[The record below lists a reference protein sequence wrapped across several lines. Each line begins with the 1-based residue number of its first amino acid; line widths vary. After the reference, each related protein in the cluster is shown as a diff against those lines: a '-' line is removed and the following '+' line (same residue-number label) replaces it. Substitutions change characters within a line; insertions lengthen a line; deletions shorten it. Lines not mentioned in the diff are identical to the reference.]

1 MCLEPGTQIL
11 KFHLTIILLAAITT
25 AHGDVPPEQKPEV
38 QHLLEF
44 IRQSDC
50 VMTRNGSEHSGEEAA
65 EHIQNKYDY
74 FIDEI
79 DTTEKFIEYSATKS
93 TMSGKYY
100 TVECP
105 GGKKMKSQDWLLE
118 ELAQFRQQNEAKE

>member
-1 MCLEPGTQIL
+1 MKYFPLL
-11 KFHLTIILLAAITT
+11 LLAFYSISAM
-25 AHGDVPPEQKPEV
+25 ADVPPDQKPEV
-38 QHLLEF
+38 QHLLQFVQE
-44 IRQSDC
+44 SDC
-50 VMTRNGSEHSGEEAA
+50 VMTRNGSEHSGEEAV

-74 FIDEI
+74 FRDEI

-105 GGKKMKSQDWLLE
+105 GGKKLRSQDWLLE
-118 ELAQFRQQNEAKE
+118 ELAQYRQKSLAKE